1 MFPTIA
7 MFDGWEDSADYP
19 TLFRVC
25 REVSID
31 TARIFPP
38 SGIRKDELP
47 MFVKSGGLL
56 LEPSMRGRQIA
67 WIRRASLHL
76 STGQKR
82 SGTALQT
89 QTVSPAPDV
98 SLSATINVDLRH
110 AV

>member
-1 MFPTIA
+1 

-67 WIRRASLHL
+67 WIRRADGGWLAVCELKAASAN
-76 STGQKR
+76 GR
-82 SGTALQT
+82 SRVNMQLWLPPDALTA
-89 QTVSPAPDV
+89 DV
-98 SLSATINVDLRH
+98 DDATT
-110 AV
+110 